1 MPKLQ
6 YLKVYHNIGAK
17 KMKNV
22 SQKESHWSPA
32 DWDKGLTTQGVVC
45 LTARV

>member
-17 KMKNV
+17 KMYHKKNHT
-22 SQKESHWSPA
+22 EAPLTEIGA
-32 DWDKGLTTQGVVC
+32 DNTRGSLFDS
-45 LTARV
+45 